1 MGRKY
6 MGMIKQL
13 WKEKVMLAGEK
24 EGSISICIGGLRE
37 KKLIEIAML
46 TEIKYSIENIYMAY
60 FIAC

>member
-1 MGRKY
+1 
-6 MGMIKQL
+6 
-13 WKEKVMLAGEK
+13 MLAGEK